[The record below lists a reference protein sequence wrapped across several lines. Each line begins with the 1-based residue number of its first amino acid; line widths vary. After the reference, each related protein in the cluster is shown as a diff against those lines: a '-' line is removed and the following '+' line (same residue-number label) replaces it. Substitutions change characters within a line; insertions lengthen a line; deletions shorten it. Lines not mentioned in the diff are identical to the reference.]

1 MTMTPA
7 STARAR
13 LRPRWTA
20 YRTGVVPIRLN
31 KLWCRLASA
40 TAGLAAVGSIA
51 GFVARHRIYGGE
63 TTVLA
68 DAAAA
73 QDAVNLIL
81 VAPLLVMLGIA
92 AGRGSLRAYLTW
104 LGCLAFTVYNYAI
117 YAFSVQFGP
126 LFLLW
131 TSVLGLSTFAL
142 IGGLATLNVAAVE
155 GRYAG
160 RAMPVTAWLL
170 IAVTTL
176 FTGIWLS
183 EIIPDL
189 AAGGPSRSASDWLVP
204 TNPVHV
210 LDLAFFL
217 PAVAVSGALLLR
229 RHPFGYATAAGQL
242 AFLALT
248 CLPILVTPLVA
259 MLRGHDPAW
268 TVVIPVGLVFA
279 VTIIVLTRTLRGVRS
294 AAR

>member
-1 MTMTPA
+1 MTPA
-7 STARAR
+7 PTARAR
-13 LRPRWTA
+13 LLPKWTVH
-20 YRTGVVPIRLN
+20 RTGDVPIRLAR
-31 KLWCRLASA
+31 LWGRLASA
-40 TAGLAAVGSIA
+40 AAGLAAVGSTA
-51 GFVARHRIYGGE
+51 GFLARHRIYGAE

-73 QDAVNLIL
+73 QDAVNLVL

-92 AGRGSLRAYLTW
+92 AVRGSLPAYLTW

-131 TSVLGLSTFAL
+131 TAVLGMSTFAL
-142 IGGLATLNVAAVE
+142 IGGLATLDVAAVE

-170 IAVTTL
+170 IAVATL
-176 FTGIWLS
+176 FAAIWLS
-183 EIIPDL
+183 EIIRDL
-189 AAGGPSRSASDWLVP
+189 AAGGPSRSASDWHVP

-242 AFLALT
+242 VFLTLT

-259 MLRGHDPAW
+259 ALRGHDPAW
-268 TVVIPVGLVFA
+268 AVVIPVGLVFA
-279 VTIIVLTRTLRGVRS
+279 VTTTVLTRTLRGLS
-294 AAR
+294 STAQ

>member
-1 MTMTPA
+1 MSMPPA
-7 STARAR
+7 FSARAG

-20 YRTGVVPIRLN
+20 HRTGDVPV
-31 KLWCRLASA
+31 RLARRWSRLGSA
-40 TAGLAAVGSIA
+40 AAGLAAAGSIA
-51 GFVARHRIYGGE
+51 GLLAGHRIYGAE

-68 DAAAA
+68 DSAAA
-73 QDAVNLIL
+73 QDMVNLVL
-81 VAPLLVMLGIA
+81 VAPLLVVLGVA
-92 AGRGSLRAYLTW
+92 AVRGSLPAYLTW

-131 TSVLGLSTFAL
+131 TAVLGLATFAL
-142 IGGLATLNVAAVE
+142 IGGVATLDVAAVE

-160 RAMPVTAWLL
+160 RAMPLTAWLL
-170 IAVTTL
+170 IGVATL
-176 FTGIWLS
+176 FAVLWLG

-189 AAGGPSRSASDWLVP
+189 AAGGPSRSATEWNVP

-217 PAVAVSGALLLR
+217 PAVAVSGVLLLR
-229 RHPFGYATAAGQL
+229 RHPLGYAVAAGQL

-248 CLPILVTPLVA
+248 CLPIVVTPVVA
-259 MLRGHDPAW
+259 ALRGHDPAW
-268 TVVIPVGLVFA
+268 AVMPPVGLVFA
-279 VTIIVLTRTLRGVRS
+279 VTTIVLTRTLRGLTAQV
-294 AAR
+294 